1 MNPRPLLL
9 AATSAAVTFASMPS
23 DACSPQMCVGGQFL
37 PTEATVVPANAPAI
51 WWWPDRSNG
60 TGDLALPIDDSSYDL
75 ALLDQGT
82 ETTLAVQIEPGPS
95 FGGFFLVPKDPM
107 PAGKTIRVRGANF
120 CQNATG
126 VLDDTAS
133 VAVFET
139 SASAPLPTDL
149 GVLMATPSVVEPL
162 VLADGSGSCGS
173 TVTAATVRVT
183 LELSAGAL
191 PWKDVFA
198 FETYVDGESWGGSH
212 HIARE
217 PVIGSSWEGRGMDL
231 MFSICETPAGSFPV
245 VEPLDEGSHEVKMR
259 AWVPGSSTV
268 VETPS
273 IQFTLSCDETDAGV
287 VDAAVD
293 GEADANADANA
304 DAEVDAQADA
314 LTDALIDVLIDVEV
328 DASPDAMTDGGSDV
342 AVDTTPETDSGVDAG
357 SDGSVGT
364 SPSGDGSEDGC
375 SCSTVGVTG
384 WGRTSFAGLV
394 GLLLVVLGTRRRR

>member
-1 MNPRPLLL
+1 
-9 AATSAAVTFASMPS
+9 
-23 DACSPQMCVGGQFL
+23 MCVGGQFL

-75 ALLDQGT
+75 TLLDQGT
-82 ETTLAVQIEPGPS
+82 ETTLAVHIEPGPA

-107 PAGKTIRVRGANF
+107 PVGKTIRVRGANF

-139 SASAPLPTDL
+139 SASSALPTDL
-149 GVLMATPSVVEPL
+149 GVLAATPGVVEPL
-162 VLADGSGSCGS
+162 TLADGSGSCAS
-173 TVTAATVRVT
+173 KVTAATVRVT
-183 LELSAGAL
+183 LELSTGAL

-198 FETYVDGESWGGSH
+198 FETMVDGEPWGGSH
-212 HIARE
+212 HVARE

-259 AWVPGSSTV
+259 AWLPGSLTV

-273 IQFTLSCDETDAGV
+273 IVFTLSCDETDAGV

-293 GEADANADANA
+293 AEADGEADGEADAGADVA
-304 DAEVDAQADA
+304 VDAQKDA
-314 LTDALIDVLIDVEV
+314 PVDVEV
-328 DASPDAMTDGGSDV
+328 DASPDGMTDGGSDV
-342 AVDTTPETDSGVDAG
+342 VVDTTPETDSGVDAG

-364 SPSGDGSEDGC
+364 PSGDGSEEGC
-375 SCSTVGVTG
+375 SCSTVGVAGRG
-384 WGRTSFAGLV
+384 WACFAALV
-394 GLLLVVLGTRRRR
+394 GLLLAAMRARRRG

>member
-1 MNPRPLLL
+1 MNLRFLLL
-9 AATSAAVTFASMPS
+9 AASSSAVVIFASIPS
-23 DACSPQMCVGGQFL
+23 DACAPQMCVGGQFL

-60 TGDLALPIDDSSYDL
+60 TGDLLLPIDGSSYDL

-82 ETTLAVQIEPGPS
+82 ETTLAVHMDPGPP

-107 PAGKTIRVRGANF
+107 PVGKTIRVRGANF

-139 SASAPLPTDL
+139 SASSPLPTDL
-149 GVLMATPSVVEPL
+149 GVLVATPNVVEPL
-162 VLADGSGSCGS
+162 ALADGSGSCAS

-183 LELSAGAL
+183 LELSTGAL

-198 FETYVDGESWGGSH
+198 FETWVDGEPWGSAH

-217 PVIGSSWEGRGMDL
+217 PVIGSSWEGRGVDL
-231 MFSICETPAGSFPV
+231 MFSICETPSGSMPV
-245 VEPLDEGSHEVKMR
+245 VEPLDEGTHEVKMR
-259 AWVPGSSTV
+259 AWLPGSSTV
-268 VETPS
+268 VETSS
-273 IQFTLSCDETDAGV
+273 IVFTLSCDETDAGV

-293 GEADANADANA
+293 
-304 DAEVDAQADA
+304 AEVDAGAEAGADVA
-314 LTDALIDVLIDVEV
+314 VDVQQDAPIDVEV
-328 DASPDAMTDGGSDV
+328 DASPDGMTDGGLDV

-357 SDGSVGT
+357 SDGSAGT
-364 SPSGDGSEDGC
+364 PSGDGSEEGC
-375 SCSTVGVTG
+375 SCSTVGFAGRG
-384 WGRTSFAGLV
+384 WACFAGLA
-394 GLLLVVLGTRRRR
+394 GLLLVVMGARRRG

>member
-1 MNPRPLLL
+1 MNLRFLFL
-9 AATSAAVTFASMPS
+9 AASSAVVVTFASTPS

-75 ALLDQGT
+75 TLLDQGT
-82 ETTLAVQIEPGPS
+82 ETTLAVHMDPGPP

-107 PAGKTIRVRGANF
+107 PVGKTIRVRGANF

-139 SASAPLPTDL
+139 SASSPLPTDL
-149 GVLMATPSVVEPL
+149 GVLVATPNVVEPL
-162 VLADGSGSCGS
+162 VLADGSGSCSS

-183 LELSAGAL
+183 LELSTGAL
-191 PWKDVFA
+191 PWRDVFA
-198 FETYVDGESWGGSH
+198 FETVVDGEPWGGSH
-212 HIARE
+212 HVARE
-217 PVIGSSWEGRGMDL
+217 PVIGSSWEGRGVDL
-231 MFSICETPAGSFPV
+231 MFSICETPAGSMPV
-245 VEPLDEGSHEVKMR
+245 VEPLDEGGHEVKMR
-259 AWVPGSSTV
+259 AWLPGSSTV

-273 IQFTLSCDETDAGV
+273 IVFTLSCDQTDAGV

-293 GEADANADANA
+293 AEGDAGADVA
-304 DAEVDAQADA
+304 VDAQQDA
-314 LTDALIDVLIDVEV
+314 PIDVEV
-328 DASPDAMTDGGSDV
+328 EASPDGMTDGGSDV

-357 SDGSVGT
+357 SDGSLGT
-364 SPSGDGSEDGC
+364 PSGDGSEDGC
-375 SCSTVGVTG
+375 SCSTVGFAGRG
-384 WGRTSFAGLV
+384 WVSFAGLV
-394 GLLLVVLGTRRRR
+394 GLLLAVMRARRRG

>member
-1 MNPRPLLL
+1 MNLRFLLL
-9 AATSAAVTFASMPS
+9 AASSAAVTFASMPS

-75 ALLDQGT
+75 TLLDQGT
-82 ETTLAVQIEPGPS
+82 ETTLAVHIEPGPP

-107 PAGKTIRVRGANF
+107 PVGKTIRVRGANF
-120 CQNATG
+120 CPTASG

-139 SASAPLPTDL
+139 SASSPLPTDL
-149 GVLMATPSVVEPL
+149 GVLAATPSVVEPL
-162 VLADGSGSCGS
+162 ALADGSGSCAS

-183 LELSAGAL
+183 LALSTAAL

-198 FETYVDGESWGGSH
+198 FETFVDGEPWGGSH
-212 HIARE
+212 FLPRE
-217 PVIGSSWEGRGMDL
+217 PVIGSSWEGRGADL
-231 MFSICETPAGSFPV
+231 MFSICETPDGSSPV

-259 AWVPGSSTV
+259 AWIPGSSTV
-268 VETPS
+268 VETSS
-273 IQFTLSCDETDAGV
+273 IVFTLSCDETDAGV

-293 GEADANADANA
+293 GQADAGADAH
-304 DAEVDAQADA
+304 VDAQQDA
-314 LTDALIDVLIDVEV
+314 PIDVEV
-328 DASPDAMTDGGSDV
+328 DVSPDGMTDGGSDV
-342 AVDTTPETDSGVDAG
+342 AVDTTPETDSGVEAG

-364 SPSGDGSEDGC
+364 PSADGSEDGC
-375 SCSTVGVTG
+375 SCSTVGVAGRG
-384 WGRTSFAGLV
+384 WASFAGLV
-394 GLLLVVLGTRRRR
+394 GLLLVAMRARRRR